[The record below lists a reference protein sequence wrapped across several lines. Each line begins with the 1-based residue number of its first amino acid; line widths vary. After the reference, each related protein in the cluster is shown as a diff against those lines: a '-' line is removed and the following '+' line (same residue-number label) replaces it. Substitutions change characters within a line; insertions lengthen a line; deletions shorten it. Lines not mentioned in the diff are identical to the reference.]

1 VQVVVHHLSTPS
13 CCQQRK
19 EPIRKLGPA
28 DGSAALPKY
37 RRGDELNRSF
47 PDHSLVIQFSD

>member
-1 VQVVVHHLSTPS
+1 MQVVVHHLSTPS

-19 EPIRKLGPA
+19 RA
-28 DGSAALPKY
+28 DPKARPRRWVGSVAEISSA
-37 RRGDELNRSF
+37 DELNRSV